1 MTEKDWPTVPVIGH
15 WIIWVYRGVH
25 GPTTR
30 YQGPVSPKQV
40 KITDSWYDVYLL
52 DSGSTDSL
60 VFCKPEE
67 TRLLCSAS
75 VCL

>member
-25 GPTTR
+25 GPIKGLQDTR
-30 YQGPVSPKQV
+30 VVSPKQV

-52 DSGSTDSL
+52 DSGPTDSL

-67 TRLLCSAS
+67 TRLLCS